1 MATQEVPPRLA
12 TREFPSSDAE
22 HRVASLG
29 VCVKGL
35 KHSFGKGELAK
46 QVLFDNCLEVTR
58 GEIVIMTGPSG
69 SGKTTL
75 LTLVGGLR
83 TIQQGSVQVMSREM
97 CGLAPHEL
105 VDVRR
110 KIGFIFQAHNLFP
123 SLTAFQNVRMSL
135 ELHGYSAEEM
145 RTRAE
150 EMLKLLGL
158 GHRIHYK
165 PEALSGGQRQRV
177 AIARALVG
185 RPSLILADEPTA
197 ALDKQSGRDVVDLLK
212 KFAQEEKTTILM
224 VTHDS
229 RILDAADRIVNMVDG
244 RIISDVVVGA
254 AVVVTDF
261 LRNCPLFREL
271 TPGTLASVAD
281 KVAIEQHPPG
291 TIIVRQG
298 DPGDKFYVIRKGTAT
313 ISVRDAQGSRVV
325 ATLKERD
332 FFGEAA
338 LLTGAPRNATVT
350 AVEPLQLYVLGKN
363 DFQTVIQTSATFS
376 EQLREVLFQRQ

>member
-1 MATQEVPPRLA
+1 M
-12 TREFPSSDAE
+12 
-22 HRVASLG
+22 
-29 VCVKGL
+29 
-35 KHSFGKGELAK
+35 
-46 QVLFDNCLEVTR
+46 LFDNCLEVTR

-75 LTLVGGLR
+75 LTLIGGLR

-105 VDVRR
+105 VEVRR
-110 KIGFIFQAHNLFP
+110 NIGFIFQAHNLFP

-135 ELHGYSAEEM
+135 ELHGYSADEM
-145 RTRAE
+145 RARAE

-212 KFAQEEKTTILM
+212 KFAQEEQTTILM
-224 VTHDS
+224 VTHDN

-254 AVVVTDF
+254 VVVVTEF

-281 KVAIEQHPPG
+281 KVAIEQYAAG
-291 TIIVRQG
+291 TVIVRQG
-298 DPGDKFYVIRKGTAT
+298 DPGDKFYVIRKGSAAV
-313 ISVRDAQGSRVV
+313 SVHDVQGIRNV

-350 AVEPLQLYVLGKN
+350 ALEPVELYVLGKD
-363 DFQTVIQTSATFS
+363 DFEAVIQASASFS
-376 EQLREVLFQRQ
+376 EQLRKVLFQRAIRASG